1 MLRNI
6 IFLVLLTISNAR
18 RNPFYNIVKT
28 NKQHLQNLTLESKK
42 VLEICKMYPEKSINP
57 YYSYY
62 YPNNM
67 NNFCPNTKCRIAF
80 ESLNNKKNKYINEK
94 IADLIA
100 SILIVGFFVSLGL
113 C

>member
-1 MLRNI
+1 
-6 IFLVLLTISNAR
+6 
-18 RNPFYNIVKT
+18 
-28 NKQHLQNLTLESKK
+28 
-42 VLEICKMYPEKSINP
+42 MYPEKSINP

-100 SILIVGFFVSLGL
+100 TIIVIGFFVSLGL